1 MRRDT
6 RFRKKVKN
14 VIILAMITIIFIG
27 VYLNINN
34 SRAKE
39 TIKIEANVSDSISAT
54 NVQQIVL
61 EATKNDLGNYEIILP
76 EYVNSLKTVQY
87 INESNNTIQDN
98 KIILSTDEINNKK
111 ISLKAEF
118 DQKNVTKNTENV
130 VLYNQKINL
139 NDKGISVDGYMP
151 LKSEVNIT
159 QTGSDMILKVLY
171 SDNNGEKITYI
182 PSEYEQTLKITLNK
196 KMYMVEQSLISSTDA
211 EYIVVEQSN
220 S

>member
-76 EYVNSLKTVQY
+76 EYVNNLKTVQY

-118 DQKNVTKNTENV
+118 DQKNVTKDTENV
-130 VLYNQKINL
+130 VLYNQKQ
-139 NDKGISVDGYMP
+139 
-151 LKSEVNIT
+151 EVI
-159 QTGSDMILKVLY
+159 
-171 SDNNGEKITYI
+171 
-182 PSEYEQTLKITLNK
+182 
-196 KMYMVEQSLISSTDA
+196 
-211 EYIVVEQSN
+211 
-220 S
+220 

>member
-76 EYVNSLKTVQY
+76 EYVNNLKTVQY

-98 KIILSTDEINNKK
+98 KIILSTD
-111 ISLKAEF
+111 
-118 DQKNVTKNTENV
+118 
-130 VLYNQKINL
+130 
-139 NDKGISVDGYMP
+139 
-151 LKSEVNIT
+151 
-159 QTGSDMILKVLY
+159 
-171 SDNNGEKITYI
+171 
-182 PSEYEQTLKITLNK
+182 
-196 KMYMVEQSLISSTDA
+196 
-211 EYIVVEQSN
+211 
-220 S
+220 

>member
-76 EYVNSLKTVQY
+76 EYVNNLKTVQY

-118 DQKNVTKNTENV
+118 DQKNVTKDTENV

-196 KMYMVEQSLISSTDA
+196 KCIW
-211 EYIVVEQSN
+211 
-220 S
+220 